1 MQRRIEGEVLRK
13 VMRCVP
19 SPVTVVTVCGEKEIR
34 GITIGSFASTSLRPP
49 LISFNVNKDATIYD
63 ALVAANRFVV
73 HILTEQQAH
82 LSDHFAKPDLPADE
96 QFEAIPYRLD
106 PQGTPILFDTL
117 AVISCERYA
126 VHEAGDHS
134 IIIGHVLDIEERPGC
149 SPLIYYDRTYR
160 RLGEEVE
167 PTQFEPLE
175 EGSRFSVLG
184 SQAAEQRTESR
195 ERGTTN

>member
-19 SPVTVVTVCGEKEIR
+19 SPVTVVTVCGDNEIR

-49 LISFNVNKDATIYD
+49 LISFNVNKDATIYT
-63 ALVAANRFVV
+63 ALIAADRFAV
-73 HILTEQQAH
+73 HVLTDQQAY

-96 QFEAIPYRLD
+96 QFETVPYRID
-106 PQGTPILFDTL
+106 PHGTPILLDTL

-134 IIIGHVLDIEERPGC
+134 IVVGHVLDIEEQTGG
-149 SPLIYYDRTYR
+149 SPLVYHDRTYR
-160 RLGEEVE
+160 TLGRQVE
-167 PTQFEPLE
+167 PTLFEPIKDGTI
-175 EGSRFSVLG
+175 EGS
-184 SQAAEQRTESR
+184 
-195 ERGTTN
+195 

>member
-1 MQRRIEGEVLRK
+1 MQGRIEGEILRK

-19 SPVTVVTVCGEKEIR
+19 SPVTVVTVCGENEIR

-49 LISFNVNKDATIYD
+49 LISFNVNKDATIYP
-63 ALVAANRFVV
+63 ALMVAERFVV
-73 HILTEQQAH
+73 HILTDQQAH
-82 LSDHFAKPDLPADE
+82 LSDHFAKPDLPAEE

-106 PQGTPILFDTL
+106 PHGTPILLDTL

-134 IIIGHVLDIEERPGC
+134 IVVGHVLDVEERSGC
-149 SPLIYYDRTYR
+149 SPLVYHDRTYR

-167 PTQFEPLE
+167 PTLFEPLE

-184 SQAAEQRTESR
+184 SQAAEQRTENR
-195 ERGTTN
+195 EPRTKR